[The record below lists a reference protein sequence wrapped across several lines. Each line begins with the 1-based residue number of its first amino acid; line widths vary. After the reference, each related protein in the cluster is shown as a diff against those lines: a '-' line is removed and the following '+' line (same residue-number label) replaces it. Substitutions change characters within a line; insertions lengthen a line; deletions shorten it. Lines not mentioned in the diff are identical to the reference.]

1 MPQFNPLPSAPQEYA
16 TDEESVFRRQVDS
29 SLLAVYRE
37 LSDATTCQSGMASPS
52 SKREAM
58 IPGSSRIRVTWAKG
72 GTSGLVPSDITNSA
86 TPIIT
91 GLDTIFIANTTTLS
105 ITDFLG
111 GFDGDD
117 LVVFRG
123 SVSDLTIVHD
133 LSKIRLSTSSN
144 LSFSGSASFLSSLTL
159 KRISGIWVET
169 NRTVFS

>member
-58 IPGSSRIRVTWAKG
+58 IPGSSRIKVTWAKG
-72 GTSGLVPSDITNSA
+72 GTSGLVPSDITNST

-91 GLDTIFIANTTTLS
+91 GLDTIIIANTTTLS

-111 GFDGDD
+111 GFDGDEL
-117 LVVFRG
+117 LVVRG
-123 SVSDLTIVHD
+123 GLSDLTIVHD
-133 LSKIRLSTSSN
+133 SSKLRLYNSSN
-144 LSFSGSASFLSSLTL
+144 LSLSGIITFLSSLTL
-159 KRISGIWVET
+159 KRIAGIWVET
-169 NRTVFS
+169 NRTIFS